1 MSYTAILLKIKAI
14 GRPITMGLSEPQELK
29 NGLKAAAMKVAAAEA
44 AAKTSKKSRAQELV
58 EQTKKSEKEAEERF
72 AREAVCS

>member
-29 NGLKAAAMKVAAAEA
+29 NGLKAAAMKNIPNIP
-44 AAKTSKKSRAQELV
+44 TSR
-58 EQTKKSEKEAEERF
+58 T
-72 AREAVCS
+72 